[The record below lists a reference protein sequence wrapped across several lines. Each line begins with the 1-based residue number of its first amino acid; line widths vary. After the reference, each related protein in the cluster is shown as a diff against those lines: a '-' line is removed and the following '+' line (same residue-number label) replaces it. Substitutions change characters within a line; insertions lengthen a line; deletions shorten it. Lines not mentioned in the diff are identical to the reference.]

1 VLRIVHFVD
10 ATRLN
15 ECFLLIGQPKGGQ
28 GESEGLV
35 LYFRYE
41 SVAPNSPRVPCV
53 KDFGAYATEEEL
65 VEAVESWIGHELFET
80 WARSELCEP
89 V

>member
-1 VLRIVHFVD
+1 VLKVAHYVD

-15 ECFLLIGQPKGGQ
+15 ECFLLLGQPLQAEGAW
-28 GESEGLV
+28 EGLV

-41 SVAPNSPRVPCV
+41 SIAPNSPRVPCV
-53 KDFGAYATEEEL
+53 KEFGTYPTEPQL
-65 VEAVESWIGHELFET
+65 IEAVETWIGHELFEN